1 MSKCAGKGHTMFSR
15 AGATEVTATHTQE
28 STNLDYALT
37 QSQDARDA
45 AKGHFNLARLA
56 ETRRI
61 PLHEITESIQ
71 EAIDLAWAHPTPAQQ
86 LFQSQ
91 HFPNGKPSPAL
102 FVGRIAG
109 LV

>member
-1 MSKCAGKGHTMFSR
+1 MSR
-15 AGATEVTATHTQE
+15 VTYTT
-28 STNLDYALT
+28 SSVGSNYT